1 MNKKMREL
9 LNKIAQ
15 KRMMAKGFMEDGENK
30 DLEKAAA
37 LMDEADELQ
46 KEYDLEAR
54 MYATE
59 KEDNT
64 PNEEE
69 MKEEKAKKEEKSSL
83 KAVADAIRAV
93 AKTMNEGTGT
103 EGGYTVPED
112 IVTRVEELRE
122 AQFSLEQL
130 VDVEAVSTMSGQ
142 RTYKTRAQKK
152 GFTKVGEKSKISKV
166 NGPAFSRL
174 KYTIEKYAGYLPI
187 TNELLEDTDEN
198 LVNTILEWLADES
211 RVTRNNLILEA
222 IATKE
227 AEKIANGIAG
237 IKTVLN
243 KKLGQAFKSTSTIV
257 TNDDGL
263 DYLDQLEDKNG
274 RPLLNPD
281 PTNTASMQLR
291 AGATIVPIKVLPNDD
306 MPTEGNKLPFIIGDL
321 KEGIKLFDRKKVNI
335 MTSNTAVVGSGEDTI
350 NAFEDDC
357 TLFRGIERQD
367 VEVKDK
373 NAFYNC
379 YIEIDETVSDT
390 TQQVKNDEEVA

>member
-9 LNKIAQ
+9 LAKITQ

-54 MYATE
+54 MYEAE
-59 KEDNT
+59 KKDNT
-64 PNEEE
+64 PSEEDIQKDKAE
-69 MKEEKAKKEEKSSL
+69 KEGKSSI
-83 KAVADAIRAV
+83 KAIADAIRAV

-103 EGGYTVPED
+103 DGGYTVPED
-112 IVTRVEELRE
+112 VETRIQELRE
-122 AQFSLEQL
+122 AKFSLEQL

-152 GFTKVGEKSKISKV
+152 GFSKVGEKSKISKID
-166 NGPAFSRL
+166 GPAFSRI

-187 TNELLEDTDEN
+187 TNELLEDSDEN
-198 LVNTILEWLADES
+198 LVKTILEWLADES

-222 IATKE
+222 INTKAKKE
-227 AEKIANGIAG
+227 IDGGIKG

-243 KKLGQAFKSTSTIV
+243 KELGQAFKSTSV
-257 TNDDGL
+257 VLTNDDGL
-263 DYLDQLEDKNG
+263 DYLDNLEDKNG

-281 PTNTASMQLR
+281 PTSSTNLQLR
-291 AGATIVPIKVLPNDD
+291 AGATIVPIRVLPNDD
-306 MPTEGNKLPFIIGDL
+306 MKSDGNKVPFVIGDL
-321 KEGIKLFDRKKVNI
+321 KEGIKLFDRKKTNI
-335 MTSNTAVVGSGEDTI
+335 MTSNTAVVGSGVDAI

-357 TLFRGIERQD
+357 TLFRGIERED
-367 VEVKDK
+367 VEVKDEK
-373 NAFYNC
+373 AFVNC
-379 YIEIDETVSDT
+379 YITVEET
-390 TQQVKNDEEVA
+390 A